1 MARPVARE
9 GAREKL
15 LLLARERG
23 FVTLD
28 DVMRVAVDEPVD
40 LEELRES
47 LDEAGYELV
56 EDEEDAP
63 KPLAWAASTAP
74 SSAAD
79 RAEEEESVI
88 GAHIL
93 RAAALEAEE
102 LMPDTPAAIYLRDI
116 SRVPL
121 LTAEEEVMLAK
132 QLEAGDIAR
141 GQLDGEQAP
150 GADIESLEDVAHI
163 GAEARRRLTES
174 NLRLVVSVARKYMGR
189 GLPLLDLIQEGNIG
203 LSRAVEKYDY
213 RKGYRFSTYA
223 YWWIRQAVTR
233 AIANQSR
240 TIRVPVHM
248 IDQIGHVYSKY
259 QELQQKLGHDP
270 KVEEL
275 AAAMDMTVE
284 KVREAFRASA
294 NPISLETPVGSDEE
308 NTLGDLLSNQQEEAP
323 ADVAERTLLSDYLD
337 DALEELTP
345 RERMVLRMRFGISD
359 QRPRTLGE
367 IGQVIGVS
375 RERVRQLEAEAIAK
389 LRRPNLRL
397 KLAEYLE

>member
-1 MARPVARE
+1 MIDQIGHVYSKYQELQQKLGHDPKVEELAEAMDMTVEKVREAFRASANPISLETPVGSDE
-9 GAREKL
+9 ENTLGDL
-15 LLLARERG
+15 LSNQQEEAPADVAERTLLSDY
-23 FVTLD
+23 LD
-28 DVMRVAVDEPVD
+28 DA
-40 LEELRES
+40 LEELTPRERMVLRMRFGIS
-47 LDEAGYELV
+47 DQRPRTLGEIGQ
-56 EDEEDAP
+56 
-63 KPLAWAASTAP
+63 
-74 SSAAD
+74 
-79 RAEEEESVI
+79 VI
-88 GAHIL
+88 GVS
-93 RAAALEAEE
+93 RERVRQLEAE
-102 LMPDTPAAIYLRDI
+102 
-116 SRVPL
+116 
-121 LTAEEEVMLAK
+121 
-132 QLEAGDIAR
+132 
-141 GQLDGEQAP
+141 
-150 GADIESLEDVAHI
+150 
-163 GAEARRRLTES
+163 
-174 NLRLVVSVARKYMGR
+174 
-189 GLPLLDLIQEGNIG
+189 
-203 LSRAVEKYDY
+203 
-213 RKGYRFSTYA
+213 
-223 YWWIRQAVTR
+223 

-337 DALEELTP
+337 DALEELTT

-389 LRRPNLRL
+389 LRKPNLRL
-397 KLAEYLE
+397 RLAEYLE

>member
-1 MARPVARE
+1 MIIDDIRLNDAGGSNDRE
-9 GAREKL
+9 TFGGETI
-15 LLLARERG
+15 G
-23 FVTLD
+23 
-28 DVMRVAVDEPVD
+28 P
-40 LEELRES
+40 
-47 LDEAGYELV
+47 ELV
-56 EDEEDAP
+56 ELQQIHVEAEAEP
-63 KPLAWAASTAP
+63 TAP
-74 SSAAD
+74 TPTSDPAD
-79 RAEEEESVI
+79 
-88 GAHIL
+88 
-93 RAAALEAEE
+93 
-102 LMPDTPAAIYLRDI
+102 AAIDSPLGIYFRDI
-116 SRVPL
+116 ARIPL
-121 LTAEEEVMLAK
+121 LTAEQEVDLAQKLERGELAK
-132 QLEAGDIAR
+132 QRLRIEPPEDADEISVLEREIEIGNGAR
-141 GQLDGEQAP
+141 TTLM
-150 GADIESLEDVAHI
+150 
-163 GAEARRRLTES
+163 ES
-174 NLRLVVSVARKYMGR
+174 NLRLVVSVARRYLGR
-189 GLPLLDLIQEGNIG
+189 GLPFSDLIQEGSLG
-203 LSRAVEKYDY
+203 LSRAVEKFDY
-213 RKGYRFSTYA
+213 RRGFKFSTYA

-275 AAAMDMTVE
+275 AEAMDMTVE

-397 KLAEYLE
+397 RLAEYLE

>member
-1 MARPVARE
+1 MIIDDIRLNDANGSNDRDGFASDALGPDLSE
-9 GAREKL
+9 
-15 LLLARERG
+15 LAQINVE
-23 FVTLD
+23 
-28 DVMRVAVDEPVD
+28 AEAEP
-40 LEELRES
+40 
-47 LDEAGYELV
+47 
-56 EDEEDAP
+56 
-63 KPLAWAASTAP
+63 TAP
-74 SSAAD
+74 TPTSDPAD
-79 RAEEEESVI
+79 
-88 GAHIL
+88 
-93 RAAALEAEE
+93 
-102 LMPDTPAAIYLRDI
+102 AAIDSPLGIYFRDI
-116 SRVPL
+116 ARIPL
-121 LTAEEEVMLAK
+121 LTAEQEVDLAQKLERGELAK
-132 QLEAGDIAR
+132 QRLRIEPPDDRDEIAQLELEIEVGQGAR
-141 GQLDGEQAP
+141 TTLM
-150 GADIESLEDVAHI
+150 
-163 GAEARRRLTES
+163 ES
-174 NLRLVVSVARKYMGR
+174 NLRLVVSVARRYLGR
-189 GLPLLDLIQEGNIG
+189 GLPFSDLIQEGSLG
-203 LSRAVEKYDY
+203 LSRAVEKFDY
-213 RKGYRFSTYA
+213 RRGFKFSTYA

-275 AAAMDMTVE
+275 AEAMDMTVE

-337 DALEELTP
+337 DALEELTT

-389 LRRPNLRL
+389 LRKPNLRL
-397 KLAEYLE
+397 RLAEYLE

>member
-1 MARPVARE
+1 MIIDELRLNDTGASNDRDGYGAEALGPDLAELEQIHVEVEVEPTAPTPSTDQSETGIDSPLGIYFRDIARIPLLTAEQEVDLAQ
-9 GAREKL
+9 KL
-15 LLLARERG
+15 ERGELARQRLQ
-23 FVTLD
+23 TD
-28 DVMRVAVDEPVD
+28 PPVD
-40 LEELRES
+40 LEELAHLES
-47 LDEAGYELV
+47 LIE
-56 EDEEDAP
+56 
-63 KPLAWAASTAP
+63 
-74 SSAAD
+74 
-79 RAEEEESVI
+79 I
-88 GAHIL
+88 GDGA
-93 RAAALEAEE
+93 RTT
-102 LMPDTPAAIYLRDI
+102 LM
-116 SRVPL
+116 
-121 LTAEEEVMLAK
+121 
-132 QLEAGDIAR
+132 
-141 GQLDGEQAP
+141 
-150 GADIESLEDVAHI
+150 
-163 GAEARRRLTES
+163 ES
-174 NLRLVVSVARKYMGR
+174 NLRLVVSVARRYLGR
-189 GLPLLDLIQEGNIG
+189 GLPFSDLIQEGSLG
-203 LSRAVEKYDY
+203 LSRAVEKFDY
-213 RKGYRFSTYA
+213 NRGFKFSTYA

-275 AAAMDMTVE
+275 AESMDMTVE

-397 KLAEYLE
+397 RLAEYLE

>member
-1 MARPVARE
+1 M
-9 GAREKL
+9 
-15 LLLARERG
+15 
-23 FVTLD
+23 
-28 DVMRVAVDEPVD
+28 
-40 LEELRES
+40 
-47 LDEAGYELV
+47 
-56 EDEEDAP
+56 
-63 KPLAWAASTAP
+63 
-74 SSAAD
+74 
-79 RAEEEESVI
+79 
-88 GAHIL
+88 
-93 RAAALEAEE
+93 
-102 LMPDTPAAIYLRDI
+102 
-116 SRVPL
+116 
-121 LTAEEEVMLAK
+121 
-132 QLEAGDIAR
+132 
-141 GQLDGEQAP
+141 
-150 GADIESLEDVAHI
+150 ADIEADIEI
-163 GAEARRRLTES
+163 GQGARTTLMES
-174 NLRLVVSVARKYMGR
+174 NLRLVVSVARRYLGR
-189 GLPLLDLIQEGNIG
+189 GLPFSDLIQEGSLG
-203 LSRAVEKYDY
+203 LSRAVEKFDY
-213 RKGYRFSTYA
+213 RRGFKFSTYA

-275 AAAMDMTVE
+275 AEAMDMTVE

-397 KLAEYLE
+397 RLAEYLE

>member
-1 MARPVARE
+1 MIIDELRLD
-9 GAREKL
+9 GAGATNDRDGYAAENMGPEL
-15 LLLARERG
+15 H
-23 FVTLD
+23 
-28 DVMRVAVDEPVD
+28 D
-40 LEELRES
+40 LEQIR
-47 LDEAGYELV
+47 V
-56 EDEEDAP
+56 
-63 KPLAWAASTAP
+63 
-74 SSAAD
+74 
-79 RAEEEESVI
+79 
-88 GAHIL
+88 
-93 RAAALEAEE
+93 EAEPE
-102 LMPDTPAAIYLRDI
+102 PAVPAPTADHSDTSIDSPLGIYFRDI
-116 SRVPL
+116 ARIPL
-121 LTAEEEVMLAK
+121 LTGDQEKDLARKLERGELAK
-132 QLEAGDIAR
+132 VQLRDWQPDSDDDLSQLER
-141 GQLDGEQAP
+141 
-150 GADIESLEDVAHI
+150 DIEV
-163 GAEARRRLTES
+163 GEAARTTLMES
-174 NLRLVVSVARKYMGR
+174 NLRLVVSVARRYLGR
-189 GLPLLDLIQEGNIG
+189 GLPFSDLIQEGSLG
-203 LSRAVEKYDY
+203 LSRAVEKFDY
-213 RKGYRFSTYA
+213 QRGFKFSTYA

-275 AAAMDMTVE
+275 AEAMEMTVE

-294 NPISLETPVGSDEE
+294 NPISLETPVGSDED
-308 NTLGDLLSNQQEEAP
+308 NTLGDLLSNHQEEAP

-397 KLAEYLE
+397 RLAEYLE